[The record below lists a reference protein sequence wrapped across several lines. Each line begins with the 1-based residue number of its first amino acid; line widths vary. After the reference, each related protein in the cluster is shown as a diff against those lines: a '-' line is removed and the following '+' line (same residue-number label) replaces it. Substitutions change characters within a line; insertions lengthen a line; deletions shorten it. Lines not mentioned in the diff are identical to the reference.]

1 MYGRVNAFDFNWSLT
16 GKSCMEWLCVV
27 DETFPL
33 KYYMGR
39 TTACSSN
46 WIFLILPF

>member
-27 DETFPL
+27 DESFPL
-33 KYYMGR
+33 KYYRGR
-39 TTACSSN
+39 TTTCGQDVPK
-46 WIFLILPF
+46 WK